1 MKLFTYDPAPNPR
14 RLALFLQYKGITLD
28 SQQVDLGAAEQLQ
41 EHYRQLVPECTVPA
55 LQLDDGT
62 VLTEVIGICTYL
74 EGLHPDKPL
83 LGTTPLEKA
92 QVMSWDHR
100 LFLTIY
106 LAVAGMLRNRS
117 KAFANR
123 ALPGPLDVP
132 QIPELVER
140 GKLQLAY
147 ILPQLDRELGTRP
160 WPNMPAFDT
169 PRMARVTAADAI
181 TGPCTRTLAGHQ
193 IATAARLHSCPC
205 SSPPSYCRA
214 AAVAGRDRPRGGCR
228 G

>member
-92 QVMSWDHR
+92 RVISWDHR

-160 WPNMPAFDT
+160 W
-169 PRMARVTAADAI
+169 
-181 TGPCTRTLAGHQ
+181 LAGNSFTFADIDLLVAIDFMAWVRESIPEDCTHLR
-193 IATAARLHSCPC
+193 AWHDRARAEL
-205 SSPPSYCRA
+205 
-214 AAVAGRDRPRGGCR
+214 GL
-228 G
+228 

>member
-92 QVMSWDHR
+92 QVISWDHR

-147 ILPQLDRELGTRP
+147 ILPRLDRELGTRP
-160 WPNMPAFDT
+160 W
-169 PRMARVTAADAI
+169 
-181 TGPCTRTLAGHQ
+181 LAGDSFTFADIDLLVAIDFMAWVRESIPEDCTHLR
-193 IATAARLHSCPC
+193 AWHDRARAEL
-205 SSPPSYCRA
+205 
-214 AAVAGRDRPRGGCR
+214 GL
-228 G
+228 